1 MFAHSDIQAKQARF
15 DDLRREAIG
24 QLRIRQRQGDL
35 TTDDRKPSRS
45 LLSRL
50 EWLNRPWR

>member
-1 MFAHSDIQAKQARF
+1 MFFHSDIRAQQARF

-24 QLRIRQRQGDL
+24 QLRIRQRQGDRVA
-35 TTDDRKPSRS
+35 DERQRSRS

-50 EWLNRPWR
+50 DRLSRPWR